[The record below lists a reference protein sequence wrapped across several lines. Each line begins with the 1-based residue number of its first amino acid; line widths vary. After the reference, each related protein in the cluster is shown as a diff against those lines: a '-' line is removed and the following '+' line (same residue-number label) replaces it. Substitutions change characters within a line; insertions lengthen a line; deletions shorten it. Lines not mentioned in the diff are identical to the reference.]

1 MIEVKQIK
9 TALEIKLPIELDAKF
24 ADEMMVESKSWL
36 IMSVESFVF
45 DFKNVSKINM
55 QAYRAFI
62 VFAKLV
68 KQGDKKVVSIN
79 MQSRLA
85 SQLKSDGII
94 QAFNPFTSEDIA
106 KSAATVKPRETFD
119 VNIINPFIE
128 AVTNTLKVQA
138 QTPCHPGKPHMLKV
152 EDKKYAPGVG
162 IVGIITLATTKLNG
176 TISLVFSE
184 PVFLKIY
191 ENMFAEKHD
200 KITGDI
206 QDCAAEL
213 LNIIYGTAK
222 TKVNE
227 MPGYDLQ
234 PAIPTVLSGEKM
246 NLHQKTKEKVII
258 LPFESSVGPFQMEIA
273 LEGK

>member
-9 TALEIKLPIELDAKF
+9 TALEIKLPPELEAKF
-24 ADEMMVESKSWL
+24 ADEMMAESKSWL

-45 DFKNVSKINM
+45 DFKNVSKVNM

-68 KQGDKKVVSIN
+68 KQGEKKVMSIN
-79 MQSRLA
+79 MLPRLA
-85 SQLKSDGII
+85 NQLKSDGILG
-94 QAFNPFTSEDIA
+94 AFNPLTTEDIA
-106 KSAATVKPRETFD
+106 RTATAAKPRDTFD

-128 AVTNTLKVQA
+128 AVVNTLKVQA
-138 QTPCHPGKPHMLKV
+138 QSPCHPGKPHLLKV
-152 EDKKYAPGVG
+152 EDKTYAPSIG

-191 ENMFAEKHD
+191 ENMFGEKHD
-200 KITGDI
+200 KINGEI

-222 TKVNE
+222 TKINE

-246 NLHQKTKEKVII
+246 NLHQKTNEKVII
-258 LPFESSVGPFQMEIA
+258 LPFESNAGGFQMEIA
-273 LEGK
+273 LESK